1 MNLRITK
8 LDTSDSGFSA
18 AFQSL
23 RSGATIPDPA
33 VTTSV
38 REIINR
44 VREHG
49 DSALLRYARDL
60 DGAAAATAAEL
71 EVPRARLDRARD
83 ALPDPVNQALAKA
96 AQRIRAYHEQE
107 LAHAQRAF
115 EFSDGDGNLCGQR
128 VTAVA
133 RAGLY
138 VPGGRAAYPSSV
150 LMSAIPAR
158 IAGVGEVCMAVPR
171 PGDAVLAAATM
182 AGVDRVFAM
191 GGAHAV
197 AAFAYGTATVP
208 KVDVVAGPGN
218 VYVAAAKRMVF
229 GDAGVDMVAGPSEVV
244 VVCDTA
250 ADPERAALDLCAQAE
265 HDESARAILLCDD
278 PAVMAE
284 VEAALTR
291 ALPRLARR
299 DIIAK
304 SLAGNSALIQV
315 RDMGEALT
323 LANQIAPEHLQ
334 LMTAK
339 PAELLPLV
347 TSAGAVFLGGHS
359 AEVLGDYCAGPS
371 HILPTAG
378 SARFASPL
386 GVATFQKRTSVVHCT
401 AQGAAA
407 LAGTAAVLAEC
418 EGLDAHAAAA
428 RARCRGNVL

>member
-158 IAGVGEVCMAVPR
+158 IAGVGEVQ
-171 PGDAVLAAATM
+171 
-182 AGVDRVFAM
+182 
-191 GGAHAV
+191 
-197 AAFAYGTATVP
+197 
-208 KVDVVAGPGN
+208 K
-218 VYVAAAKRMVF
+218 
-229 GDAGVDMVAGPSEVV
+229 
-244 VVCDTA
+244 
-250 ADPERAALDLCAQAE
+250 
-265 HDESARAILLCDD
+265 ARNL
-278 PAVMAE
+278 E
-284 VEAALTR
+284 
-291 ALPRLARR
+291 
-299 DIIAK
+299 
-304 SLAGNSALIQV
+304 
-315 RDMGEALT
+315 
-323 LANQIAPEHLQ
+323 
-334 LMTAK
+334 
-339 PAELLPLV
+339 
-347 TSAGAVFLGGHS
+347 
-359 AEVLGDYCAGPS
+359 
-371 HILPTAG
+371 
-378 SARFASPL
+378 
-386 GVATFQKRTSVVHCT
+386 TSVDI
-401 AQGAAA
+401 AIASF
-407 LAGTAAVLAEC
+407 
-418 EGLDAHAAAA
+418 LDPL
-428 RARCRGNVL
+428 RWSMKSWNVKWLRSQHGRFLVVWWGRP

>member
-1 MNLRITK
+1 MSVRITK
-8 LDTSDSGFSA
+8 LDTSDSGFKTAFSTLLAGA
-18 AFQSL
+18 A
-23 RSGATIPDPA
+23 IPDPA
-33 VTTSV
+33 VTALV
-38 REIINR
+38 RGIINR
-44 VREHG
+44 VRDLG
-49 DSALLRYARDL
+49 DSALLDYVRDL

-71 EVPRARLDRARD
+71 EVPRAHLDRARD
-83 ALPDPVNQALAKA
+83 ALPDKVNQALAA
-96 AQRIRAYHEQE
+96 SARRIRVYHEQE

-115 EFSDGDGNLCGQR
+115 EFSDDAGNICGRR

-158 IAGVGEVCMAVPR
+158 VAGVGEVCMAVPR
-171 PGDAVLAAATM
+171 PGDAVLAAAAL

-218 VYVAAAKRMVF
+218 VYVTAAKRMVF
-229 GDAGVDMVAGPSEVV
+229 GDVGVDLVAGPSEVV
-244 VVCDTA
+244 VVCDAT
-250 ADPERAALDLCAQAE
+250 ADPGRAALDLCAQAE
-265 HDESARAILLCDD
+265 HDELARAILLCDD
-278 PAVMAE
+278 PAVMAG
-284 VEAALTR
+284 VEAALIRT
-291 ALPRLARR
+291 LPRLARR
-299 DIIAK
+299 DIVTK
-304 SLAGNSALIQV
+304 SLAGRGALIKV
-315 RDMGEALT
+315 RDTGEALA

-386 GVATFQKRTSVVHCT
+386 GVATFQKRTSVVHCS

-407 LAGTAAVLAEC
+407 LAETAAVLAEC

-428 RARCRGNVL
+428 RARCGSNVL